1 MCSTSTCL
9 SFLSRVLFQLISLN
23 SFHFTAHQFSNLV
36 SNFLSRYS
44 QRHYVG
50 NAPPEYLQPPALECS
65 IAKAFQPSP
74 LERVLILW
82 SFLISVSI
90 STFLFLSFCSRE
102 FETSSWCVF
111 SFVALICRTRNNYL
125 ARFWFQLPFL
135 PSPPSPLYHSARP
148 SISFIAWKWSGAILV
163 IVSSPRGMGE
173 VGEGEWG
180 SKSRGTF
187 WLFYLSIW
195 ICCASFRISFFF
207 FFVFSPLVCYLP
219 CKRGVWGRGL
229 GWQGAWF
236 LTRFWLLLFSFL
248 SSCSSTKHFFLC
260 LHFCIKLKPHFPGI
274 FPPLSPGTVSLS
286 FFFSF
291 SASICPFWPFALF
304 VLLQMEDS
312 TWGSG
317 IVINDVN
324 ADNKVS
330 K

>member
-50 NAPPEYLQPPALECS
+50 NAPPEYLRPPALECS
-65 IAKAFQPSP
+65 IAKAFLPSP

-82 SFLISVSI
+82 SFLISVSVSI

-135 PSPPSPLYHSARP
+135 PSPPSPLCHSARP

-163 IVSSPRGMGE
+163 IVSSPRGVGE

-207 FFVFSPLVCYLP
+207 FRL
-219 CKRGVWGRGL
+219 
-229 GWQGAWF
+229 
-236 LTRFWLLLFSFL
+236 L
-248 SSCSSTKHFFLC
+248 SSCLLFALQEGSMGAGVRLT
-260 LHFCIKLKPHFPGI
+260 GGVI
-274 FPPLSPGTVSLS
+274 FNAILVVVV
-286 FFFSF
+286 FFFILLLLHQTF
-291 SASICPFWPFALF
+291 FP
-304 VLLQMEDS
+304 VLAFLY
-312 TWGSG
+312 
-317 IVINDVN
+317 
-324 ADNKVS
+324 
-330 K
+330 

>member
-1 MCSTSTCL
+1 MTGFAYEKETLKGKEQRIEQRETCCKVLLSILALIYNLERFTGYSQLLCNLNLYSISSWILQVCSTSTCL

-50 NAPPEYLQPPALECS
+50 NAPPEYLLPPALECS
-65 IAKAFQPSP
+65 IAKAFLPSP

-125 ARFWFQLPFL
+125 ARFWFQLTFL

-163 IVSSPRGMGE
+163 IVSSPRGVGE

-207 FFVFSPLVCYLP
+207 SSS
-219 CKRGVWGRGL
+219 
-229 GWQGAWF
+229 
-236 LTRFWLLLFSFL
+236 LLLFVI
-248 SSCSSTKHFFLC
+248 C
-260 LHFCIKLKPHFPGI
+260 LARGEY
-274 FPPLSPGTVSLS
+274 G
-286 FFFSF
+286 
-291 SASICPFWPFALF
+291 
-304 VLLQMEDS
+304 
-312 TWGSG
+312 GG
-317 IVINDVN
+317 G
-324 ADNKVS
+324 
-330 K
+330 